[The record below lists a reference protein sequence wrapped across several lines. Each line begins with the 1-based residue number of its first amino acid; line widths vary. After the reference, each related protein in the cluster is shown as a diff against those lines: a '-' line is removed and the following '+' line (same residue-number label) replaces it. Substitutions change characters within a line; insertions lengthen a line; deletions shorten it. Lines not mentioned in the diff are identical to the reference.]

1 MKPVASDMTLA
12 TGFFHCGSYCACA
25 WILLPLTFAELDSGR
40 LRYLGFMGLEPEAE
54 RQRGWGEKELAFNP
68 ALW

>member
-1 MKPVASDMTLA
+1 MCVDSAA
-12 TGFFHCGSYCACA
+12 THFRRAGL
-25 WILLPLTFAELDSGR
+25 WR